1 MSDSR
6 AELESLAARLVWWK
20 PPAEALQDNGRL
32 LAQVMVYGTLE
43 DLAVARRCFPESAF
57 RAALA
62 HPPPGIFDRRSWV
75 YWHLVLRLPVPA
87 DLPRRQLPE

>member
-1 MSDSR
+1 VSDSR
-6 AELESLAARLVWWK
+6 SELESLAARLLWWK
-20 PPAEALQDNGRL
+20 PPAESLRDEARL
-32 LAQVMVYGTLE
+32 LAQVMVYGTPE

-62 HPPPGIFDRRSWV
+62 HPPAGLFDRRSWV
-75 YWHLVLRLPVPA
+75 YWHLVLGVPVPA